1 MSTTPPDSYETD
13 VEEPVR
19 THPITWT
26 IIFGS
31 ILSIFFLFGY
41 FWFAAEEDEPVK
53 VPEYT
58 YVNPNVRGEPGPAGE
73 QPEGYKLDEY
83 DSRYLEAC
91 YDAGAYITDPI
102 KQEEYQA
109 SCLRGVGI
117 D

>member
-1 MSTTPPDSYETD
+1 MNTETHESYEDD
-13 VEEPVR
+13 VEEPVKA
-19 THPITWT
+19 HPVTWT
-26 IIFGS
+26 IIIGS
-31 ILSIFFLFGY
+31 LLSIVFLIGY
-41 FWFAAEEDEPVK
+41 FWLGAANDEPVYE
-53 VPEYT
+53 PEFT

-73 QPEGYKLDEY
+73 KPEGYKLDEY